1 MNWLVV
7 DEYFQESEDE
17 FEEQILEEKKQSK
30 KDIIAQICQLQLG
43 LDTIRQKRKDRHVQ
57 NTEGKNALFRFKDD
71 DIFCRIISLLN
82 SIREI
87 HGKDAIHKLLSAL
100 LEQHTYAQD
109 MRDLGNLISKKE
121 NEIGVYKD
129 ILMAME
135 VEEREKKRR
144 NEEIR
149 RNEISKKKIEARIQ
163 RLMAKSRAKKQSKTK
178 HLWINFWIITFGLS
192 ILKTKPSVPI
202 SIQIFYH

>member
-1 MNWLVV
+1 MNGLVV

-30 KDIIAQICQLQLG
+30 KDIIAQICKLQLG
-43 LDTIRQKRKDRHVQ
+43 LDTIREKRKDRHVQ
-57 NTEGKNALFRFKDD
+57 NTEGKNALLRFKDD

-109 MRDLGNLISKKE
+109 MRDLGNLISKKK

-135 VEEREKKRR
+135 EEEREKKRR
-144 NEEIR
+144 KEEIR
-149 RNEISKKKIEARIQ
+149 RGEICEKKIEAQIQ
-163 RLMAKSRAKKQSKTK
+163 RLMTKSRAKK
-178 HLWINFWIITFGLS
+178 
-192 ILKTKPSVPI
+192 
-202 SIQIFYH
+202 

>member
-109 MRDLGNLISKKE
+109 MRDLGNLISKKK

-202 SIQIFYH
+202 SISIFYH